1 MIRGNVKNND
11 ITTVI
16 GQISQAEPI
25 TAEIGRGDHSE
36 LLNRDLPNQHSIEAI
51 FGLREI
57 ITELKQSNSELRE
70 YLSGETSYTLE
81 SIKNFNSILA
91 DIDKKLVNE
100 ISRAILADESNENK
114 TLILE
119 RNLSEIQK
127 TLSAKISEERQS
139 ISLLLDE
146 LETKYKTA
154 DKDLESEIN
163 TLQNRDDQMSDE
175 IGILQNKLTLTID
188 DLNKKEEYLK
198 SLNDALS
205 TRVTVLH
212 KAIEI
217 ETRKFEEKDSILL
230 ETINS
235 ETERAILAE
244 SDLQKTLQE
253 EVARATAQESSLQ
266 TNFTSDLRRL
276 ETNVQNKLDAKADLK
291 NGKLLEEQVPFLN
304 VVCTLE

>member
-1 MIRGNVKNND
+1 MIRGNVKNTSVTS
-11 ITTVI
+11 IV

-25 TAEIGRGDHSE
+25 AAEIGRGDHSE

-57 ITELKQSNSELRE
+57 IAELKQNNSELRE
-70 YLSGETSYTLE
+70 YLSGETSSTLE
-81 SIKNFNSILA
+81 SIKKFNSTLV
-91 DIDKKLVNE
+91 DIDKKLVEE

-146 LETKYKTA
+146 LEVKYKTA
-154 DKDLESEIN
+154 DNDLESEIN
-163 TLQNRDDQMSDE
+163 SLQNRNEQISDE
-175 IGILQNKLTLTID
+175 ILFLQNKLNKTID

-198 SLNDALS
+198 SLDEALS

-230 ETINS
+230 ETITN
-235 ETERAILAE
+235 ETERATLAE
-244 SDLQKTLQE
+244 STLQKSLLE
-253 EVARATAQESSLQ
+253 EVARATSQESLLQ
-266 TNFTSDLRRL
+266 TNFNSDLKSL
-276 ETNVQNKLDAKADLK
+276 ESNVQNKLDAKADLK

-304 VVCTLE
+304 IICTID